1 MMKTVLEETISL
13 TKNYI
18 ILTLV
23 TKSCLTLCDPSQS
36 PLSVRFLGQEYWN
49 GLPFPFPGDLLNPGI
64 EPESPELADR
74 FFTTEPPWN
83 YGIHRFQIIHY
94 KDIQKKFRVQYN
106 EDVRVNKYRRYLR
119 QQCTTLGPEQFPK
132 HSYSPRILQND

>member
-23 TKSCLTLCDPSQS
+23 TKSCLTLCDPSQA
-36 PLSVRFLGQEYWN
+36 PLSVRFLRQEYWN

-74 FFTTEPPWN
+74 FFTTEPPRN
-83 YGIHRFQIIHY
+83 YGILRFQIIQS

-106 EDVRVNKYRRYLR
+106 EDVKVNKYRIFKTAEHHTWTRTVSKAQLY
-119 QQCTTLGPEQFPK
+119 P
-132 HSYSPRILQND
+132 

>member
-23 TKSCLTLCDPSQS
+23 TKSCLTLCDPSQA
-36 PLSVRFLGQEYWN
+36 PLSVRFLRQEYWN

-64 EPESPELADR
+64 QAGPPALQADSLP
-74 FFTTEPPWN
+74 TKPPGKQVVHN
-83 YGIHRFQIIHY
+83 
-94 KDIQKKFRVQYN
+94 VM
-106 EDVRVNKYRRYLR
+106 
-119 QQCTTLGPEQFPK
+119 
-132 HSYSPRILQND
+132 